1 MKRCSHP
8 LLLALYYSAICAS
21 TLYGLHCSALLQ
33 HSIDGQNGYHLRLG
47 RRLLFLT
54 NIGCL
59 LNSIYA
65 FLRLISILK
74 SKVSSTQQ
82 QHALSPAM
90 ETFFRQVLSINMIVV
105 IAYWGM
111 VAVNPRLVQSK

>member
-74 SKVSSTQQ
+74 SKAST
-82 QHALSPAM
+82 
-90 ETFFRQVLSINMIVV
+90 
-105 IAYWGM
+105 
-111 VAVNPRLVQSK
+111 